1 MLFSAFLCLE
11 QLPDSIKEQ
20 NGIKTG
26 ASIPRYDLTKMAGS
40 LPGLEYIANK
50 KGQVVMYLQEC
61 RGIINS
67 TAGRRADCFLMA
79 KNSLNFSSIYLLN
92 RTTEGAPFVGY
103 GQFLKY
109 ETYGRDDMLNPFYE
123 SRLDGL
129 IFIISPD
136 WKKIE
141 VLVSLA
147 GRYIA
152 AGEAGMVQRG
162 EMAEAIDSIRE
173 SAQTFYPYGEQ
184 LPKLW

>member
-1 MLFSAFLCLE
+1 MLFSAYLCLE

-26 ASIPRYDLTKMAGS
+26 ASVPRFDLTRMAGS
-40 LPGLEYIANK
+40 LPGLEDICNR
-50 KGQVVMYLQEC
+50 KGQCVMFLQQA
-61 RGIINS
+61 RGIIHS
-67 TAGRRADCFLMA
+67 TAGRQADCFLMA

-103 GQFLKY
+103 GQFLKT
-109 ETYGRDDMLNPFYE
+109 ETYGRDCWPNPFYDN
-123 SRLDGL
+123 RLDGL

-136 WKKIE
+136 WQKIE

-162 EMAEAIDSIRE
+162 EMSEALEAIRASSRC
-173 SAQTFYPYGEQ
+173 FYPYGEQ

>member
-1 MLFSAFLCLE
+1 MLLTAYLLLQ
-11 QLPDSIKEQ
+11 QLPDAVKEQ
-20 NGIKTG
+20 NGIKVG
-26 ASIPRYDLTKMAGS
+26 ASVPRFDLTKMAGS
-40 LPGLEYIANK
+40 LPGLEDIANK
-50 KGQVVMYLQEC
+50 KHQVVMYLQEC

-67 TAGRRADCFLMA
+67 TDTRRADCFLMA

-92 RTTEGAPFVGY
+92 RTTEGAPFLGY
-103 GQFLKY
+103 GQFLKT
-109 ETYGRDDMLNPFYE
+109 ETYGRDCWPNPFYDN
-123 SRLDGL
+123 RLDGL

-184 LPKLW
+184 MPKLW

>member
-1 MLFSAFLCLE
+1 MLFSAYLCLE

-40 LPGLEYIANK
+40 LPGIEDIANK

-67 TAGRRADCFLMA
+67 TAGRQADCFLMA

-92 RTTEGAPFVGY
+92 RTTEGAPFVGF
-103 GQFLKY
+103 GQFPKT
-109 ETYGRDDMLNPFYE
+109 ETYGRDCWPNPFYE
-123 SRLDGL
+123 SRQDGL
-129 IFIISPD
+129 IFLISRD
-136 WKKIE
+136 WQRIE

-184 LPKLW
+184 MPKLW